1 MILQA
6 LTDYY
11 ETLLELPPNKSKPP
25 RFGWSQT
32 NVRFAVFINS
42 AGTLKNITLLES
54 DTNKNGRPTAVPMQL
69 KRSGT
74 KPPPYFLC
82 DTATYV
88 LGIDKE
94 GEITARSKAYFA
106 AFSSY
111 NKDILS
117 HIDCLEARAVI
128 NFLDNWDIESAL
140 SNPIVQ
146 DALPYD
152 LGKGNLAFYITD
164 TNTWVLDSPK
174 IQTGW
179 DMYYQESST
188 QGCLGVCLVTGKDAP
203 IARIHN
209 SIKKLRTSSRSP
221 NGWTLVG
228 FDKGSPAFS
237 SYGKEQGYNAPT
249 SEYVAFAYTT
259 ALNHLLDDQ
268 EHIYQLGDATVVCWA
283 RGGGDA
289 YQVFFG
295 GALLGA
301 PTPYS
306 AADLRGMTAQLCQGI
321 PVDFQEEKLDP
332 NMDFYIL
339 GLSPNAARLSVRFF
353 LHNTFQGFLDHIQ
366 AHYDRLEIAQSN
378 DNKFDNIPLWRL
390 LYATVRSQTKY
401 EPSSYKEAKQNLE
414 KYLPPELSGEILRSI
429 LMNTRYPATLL
440 NGITL
445 RIRAEHEITRSRA
458 AAIKA
463 CLLQNYRCL
472 PIYSTLREVLTVELN
487 DSCNYQPYVLGRL
500 FAVMEQIQLASA
512 DWKLNRT
519 IKDSYFTS
527 AATTPKNIYA
537 KLFPLSEYHMKK
549 LLRDKPGLANILG
562 KEKGSLIGKLTA
574 PIPPRFMPEE
584 TDCFY
589 IGYYHQSNQKKE
601 EKEHV

>member
-6 LTDYY
+6 LTEYY
-11 ETLLELPPNKSKPP
+11 QSLVQAEKIAATGWKSSDISFVLCISDEGELEQVISIKNQVSQGKKTVLRPQSMILPVP
-25 RFGWSQT
+25 
-32 NVRFAVFINS
+32 A
-42 AGTLKNITLLES
+42 
-54 DTNKNGRPTAVPMQL
+54 DGRTSTAVRPN
-69 KRSGT
+69 
-74 KPPPYFLC
+74 FLW
-82 DTATYV
+82 DKSDYL
-88 LGIDKE
+88 LGISKGGTQRGIKYFNGAKE
-94 GEITARSKAYFA
+94 YHEAILSGVVSPAATALLAFFQQWDPEKAPEHPA
-106 AFSSY
+106 LQDAME
-111 NKDILS
+111 DILKGANMVFRYS
-117 HIDCLEARAVI
+117 GGYIHEDPEIRDAWQRHYA
-128 NFLDNWDIESAL
+128 DQSTGIEM
-140 SNPIVQ
+140 
-146 DALPYD
+146 
-152 LGKGNLAFYITD
+152 T
-164 TNTWVLDSPK
+164 
-174 IQTGW
+174 
-179 DMYYQESST
+179 
-188 QGCLGVCLVTGKDAP
+188 CLVTGKQAAV
-203 IARIHN
+203 ARIHPK
-209 SIKKLRTSSRSP
+209 IKGII
-221 NGWTLVG
+221 NGEAMGNTLVG
-228 FDKGSPAFS
+228 FNSPS
-237 SYGKEQGYNAPT
+237 VCSYGKEQSYNAPV
-249 SEYVAFAYTT
+249 SQQAAFAYTA
-259 ALNHLLDDQ
+259 ALNYLLADR
-268 EHIYQLGDATVVCWA
+268 EHVYRLGDATVVCWA

-289 YQVFFG
+289 YQAFFG

-321 PVDFQEEKLDP
+321 PVDFQEDKLDP

-378 DNKFDNIPLWRL
+378 DNKFDNIPLWCL

>member
-94 GEITARSKAYFA
+94 GEITARSKAYFT

-179 DMYYQESST
+179 DMYYQESNT

-268 EHIYQLGDATVVCWA
+268 EHVYQLGDTTVVCWA

-289 YQVFFG
+289 YQSFFG

-301 PTPYS
+301 PMPYS

-321 PVDFQEEKLDP
+321 PVDFQEDKLDP

>member
-6 LTDYY
+6 LTEYY
-11 ETLLELPPNKSKPP
+11 QSLVQAEKIAAPGWKSSDISFVLCISDEGELEQVISIKNQVSQGKKTVLRPQSMILPVP
-25 RFGWSQT
+25 
-32 NVRFAVFINS
+32 A
-42 AGTLKNITLLES
+42 
-54 DTNKNGRPTAVPMQL
+54 DGRTSTAVRPN
-69 KRSGT
+69 
-74 KPPPYFLC
+74 FLW
-82 DTATYV
+82 DKSDYL
-88 LGIDKE
+88 LGISKGGTQRGIKYFNGAKE
-94 GEITARSKAYFA
+94 YHEAILSGVVSPAATALLAFFQQWNPEKAPEHPA
-106 AFSSY
+106 LQDAME
-111 NKDILS
+111 DILKGANMVFRYS
-117 HIDCLEARAVI
+117 GGYIHEDPEIRDAWQRHYA
-128 NFLDNWDIESAL
+128 DQSTGIEM
-140 SNPIVQ
+140 
-146 DALPYD
+146 
-152 LGKGNLAFYITD
+152 T
-164 TNTWVLDSPK
+164 
-174 IQTGW
+174 
-179 DMYYQESST
+179 
-188 QGCLGVCLVTGKDAP
+188 CLVTGKQAAV
-203 IARIHN
+203 ARIHPK
-209 SIKKLRTSSRSP
+209 IKGII
-221 NGWTLVG
+221 NGEAMGNTLVG
-228 FDKGSPAFS
+228 FNSPS
-237 SYGKEQGYNAPT
+237 VCSYGKEQSYNAPV
-249 SEYVAFAYTT
+249 SQQAAFAYTA
-259 ALNHLLDDQ
+259 ALNYLLADR
-268 EHIYQLGDATVVCWA
+268 EHVYRLGDATVVCWA

-289 YQVFFG
+289 YQAFFG
-295 GALLGA
+295 RALLGA